1 MSLIP
6 AQDLLIEIGCE
17 DLPARYVGALADALR
32 QGMVAGFAGRGIG
45 HGPTRIYATPRRI
58 AVQLAAV
65 VTQQPDQ
72 PLTRKGPSLSAA
84 FRDGAPTRAAE
95 GFARSCGVTLNAL
108 TEEDGYLMYRGTLPG
123 QPTASLL
130 ADIFTETLAAMDVL
144 VPKRMRWGEGE
155 ATFVRPV
162 QWLLAL
168 FGDEVVPLH
177 AYGLT
182 AGRITRGHRF
192 HAPQPIELA
201 TPADYE
207 AALRTARVW
216 ADLDSRREAIR
227 EQVIVQARRLGGAAR
242 ITDALLE
249 EVTAL
254 VEWPVAVAGRIEPR
268 FLVLPPEVIVATVE
282 TNQRYFTVFDDDGA
296 LLPAFI
302 TVANIESGD
311 VAQVIA
317 GNERVVR
324 PRLADALFFWEQD
337 RRLPLAAHLP
347 RLDDITFQKQLGSVG
362 DKARRVTAHAASI
375 AGAAGVDVATATRAA
390 ELAKADLV
398 TQMVGEFPEL
408 QGVMGGYYARQS
420 GEPTDVA
427 DAITAHYL
435 PVAAG
440 GPVPATAAGR
450 VVALA
455 DKLDTLAG
463 IFAVGLR
470 PTASKDPF
478 ALRRAALGV
487 LRILLEGGMA
497 LDLRQL
503 LADAL
508 AAQPAGDRSEAV
520 LDALHGFVVDRLRG
534 LLAERGAGREV
545 FDAVAATRVRS
556 VPDFAARVAAV
567 LDFQAQPEAAQLAA
581 AHKRVR
587 NVLRQAERGSA
598 AVEPA
603 RLEADEERAL
613 HAALQATRAGFSAEV
628 AAADYVA
635 ALRRL
640 AALQPPVD
648 AFFNAVMVMADDA
661 ALRANRL
668 ALLGELDHLCRE
680 VADISL
686 LPG

>member
-1 MSLIP
+1 MSLSV
-6 AQDLLIEIGCE
+6 QDLLIEIGCE
-17 DLPARYVGALADALR
+17 DLPARYVRPLADALR
-32 QGMVAGFAGRGIG
+32 QGLVDGLTARGVA
-45 HGPTRIYATPRRI
+45 HGAVRSYATPRRV
-58 AVQLAAV
+58 AVLLTGVQA
-65 VTQQPDQ
+65 QQPDQ
-72 PLTRKGPSLSAA
+72 AVLRKGPSLAA
-84 FRDGAPTRAAE
+84 AYRDGAPTRAAE
-95 GFARSCGVTLNAL
+95 GFARSCGVGLDAL
-108 TEEDGYLMYRGTLPG
+108 VEEDGYLVHRGTLAG
-123 QPTASLL
+123 QPTAALVPAVFSE
-130 ADIFTETLAAMDVL
+130 ALAAMDVL
-144 VPKRMRWGEGE
+144 VPKRMRWGDGD

-168 FGDEVVPLH
+168 FGHEVVPLS
-177 AYGLT
+177 AFGLD
-182 AGRITRGHRF
+182 AGRSTHGHRF

-201 TPADYE
+201 SPADYE
-207 AALRTARVW
+207 PALRQARVW
-216 ADLDSRREAIR
+216 ADVDSRREAIR
-227 EQVIVQARRLGGAAR
+227 EQIVAQARRIGGAAR
-242 ITDALLE
+242 ITDDLLD

-254 VEWPVAVAGRIEPR
+254 VEWPVAIAGRIEPH

-337 RRLPLAAHLP
+337 RRQPLEALLP
-347 RLDDITFQKQLGSVG
+347 RLDAITFQAQLGSVG
-362 DKARRVTAHAASI
+362 DKARRVTALAASV
-375 AGAAGVDVATATRAA
+375 AGAVGADVGIVSRAA
-390 ELAKADLV
+390 MLAKADLV

-408 QGVMGGYYARQS
+408 QGIMGGYYARQS
-420 GEPTDVA
+420 GEPGEVA
-427 DAITAHYL
+427 EAIAGHYH
-435 PVAAG
+435 PVGAG
-440 GPVPATAAGR
+440 APVPATAAGR
-450 VVALA
+450 LVALA

-487 LRILLEGGMA
+487 LRILIEGGLA

-503 LADAL
+503 LTDAL
-508 AAQPAGDRSEAV
+508 AAQPAGDRDVTV
-520 LDALHGFVVDRLRG
+520 LDALEGFVMDRLRG

-545 FDAVAATRVRS
+545 FDAVAATGVRVM
-556 VPDFAARVAAV
+556 PDFVARAAAV
-567 LDFQAQPEAAQLAA
+567 VAFQAQPEAAQLAA

-587 NVLRQAERGSA
+587 NVLRQAERPAGS
-598 AVEPA
+598 VDPA
-603 RLEADEERAL
+603 RLEAPEEQAL
-613 HAALQATRAGFSAEV
+613 HAALTAARSGFTADV
-628 AAADYVA
+628 AAADYES

-640 AALQPPVD
+640 ASLQAPVD
-648 AFFNAVMVMADDA
+648 AFFTAVMVMAEDP
-661 ALRANRL
+661 ALRDNRL
-668 ALLGELDHLCRE
+668 ALLGELDLLCRE